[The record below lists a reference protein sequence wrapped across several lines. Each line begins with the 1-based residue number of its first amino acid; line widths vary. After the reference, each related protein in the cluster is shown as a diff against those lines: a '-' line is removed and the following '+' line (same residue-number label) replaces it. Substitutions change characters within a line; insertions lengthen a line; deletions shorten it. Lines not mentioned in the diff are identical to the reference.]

1 MTRKELRVW
10 PISVKANKRSFV
22 FCDASRPS
30 RLYSLPNLLARPE
43 LPADRFLQNRTPE
56 KARNGSETFATAVVA
71 SYPLGKAKRMFN
83 KLAIEPLTS
92 LAKPNAYNNSKEMW
106 SFFLQKGHIR
116 AHSSL
121 AILVEILQSLPVD
134 TAEVE
139 RVFSLFNIV
148 KTAQKSSLAAGTL
161 EATLIVQH
169 WAPENPLD
177 VDVRPFTIQWIRQGH
192 LPSDTPGRTGGLI
205 SSIKQHQQEKML
217 NLVAN
222 PLFVDIDDEHEDLLS
237 VYL

>member
-83 KLAIEPLTS
+83 KLAIEIIIRKKCGLFSSRRDTSGLIHRSPYWWKYFNRYRLTPQKSRECFLSLTS
-92 LAKPNAYNNSKEMW
+92 
-106 SFFLQKGHIR
+106 
-116 AHSSL
+116 
-121 AILVEILQSLPVD
+121 
-134 TAEVE
+134 
-139 RVFSLFNIV
+139 
-148 KTAQKSSLAAGTL
+148 
-161 EATLIVQH
+161 
-169 WAPENPLD
+169 
-177 VDVRPFTIQWIRQGH
+177 
-192 LPSDTPGRTGGLI
+192 
-205 SSIKQHQQEKML
+205 
-217 NLVAN
+217 
-222 PLFVDIDDEHEDLLS
+222 
-237 VYL
+237 